1 MPLLSL
7 ARILPPK
14 LFGNADVAVDM
25 MNLHTIVVAGDLAAE
40 TVIVLAFDVAE
51 QGVAEGNG
59 AVHVMNMDPVAVI
72 ASYVAAE
79 LVIDANVAAD
89 VARMDAVI
97 GPGDLVALSVSDSQK
112 RILTDTSPVMLSTRT
127 PSPSWPMMWL
137 VVVDVRFAKRRGRR
151 RRSSLHRWFR
161 G

>member
-25 MNLHTIVVAGDLAAE
+25 MSLHTIVVAGDLAAE
-40 TVIVLAFDVAE
+40 TVIVMASDVAE

-97 GPGDLVALSVSDSQK
+97 GPGDCRIIRVGFPKANFDRHVSSD
-112 RILTDTSPVMLSTRT
+112 
-127 PSPSWPMMWL
+127 
-137 VVVDVRFAKRRGRR
+137 VVDTDAVTVMADDVAGHC
-151 RRSSLHRWFR
+151 RRSLR
-161 G
+161 

>member
-25 MNLHTIVVAGDLAAE
+25 MSLHTIVVAGDLAAE

-79 LVIDANVAAD
+79 LVIDVNVAAD
-89 VARMDAVI
+89 VAPWTPSSVPVI
-97 GPGDLVALSVSDSQK
+97 VALSVSDSQK